1 MNGVIVDDFES
12 AIKKNKAQIE
22 EINKEINKINT
33 EFNDINKNLSGKN
46 LDFLT
51 AKLYSDLTQFK
62 KLKLKLNGYQTT
74 LNNVLLSYKNQS
86 DALVESL
93 NKINK

>member
-1 MNGVIVDDFES
+1 MNGVIIDDFES

-22 EINKEINKINT
+22 EINKEIKKINT
-33 EFNDINKNLSGKN
+33 EFNDINKNLSGKS

-51 AKLYSDLTQFK
+51 AKLYTELTQFK
-62 KLKLKLNGYQTT
+62 NLKLKLNGYQTT
-74 LNNVLLSYKNQS
+74 LKNVLLSYKNQS

-93 NKINK
+93 NKIKQ